1 MPDLEA
7 LIARLAR
14 IDALPQGSEQ
24 TTRDRAV
31 DLTLDALGWDTIDH
45 GEVARRY
52 AVLDGGVDYCLRL
65 RNRSRILIEVK
76 RTGRDLPEHQRQL
89 LRYALQEGADLGALT
104 DGLVWWLYLPG
115 GADGSDWERRRFFS
129 LDLAREPAAKAAA
142 ALRGFLGREE
152 TASGAALEAAQRE
165 FERLERERRV
175 RGTLPD
181 AWKRILNEPDELL
194 VLLLQDE
201 VAAISGDRPDEAEVS
216 EFLRGTLRQEP
227 PPPAPPPTAPGPS
240 GPRTQ
245 PAGGLRGQSAPQPL
259 RRKQRRRRGPS
270 RPITAFRLDGV
281 RYSVSSWREML
292 LRVCDL
298 AVEEAGERFA
308 ELVSPL
314 RGKSAYFDR
323 SSVNLREP
331 RALKNG
337 LFVETN
343 LNSRQCHGIAR
354 EVLIAV
360 RGPHGAEGFAVEP
373 AE

>member
-14 IDALPQGSEQ
+14 IDALPQSSEQ
-24 TTRDRAV
+24 ATREMAV
-31 DLTLDALGWDTIDH
+31 NPALDALGWDTFDP
-45 GEVARRY
+45 GEVAREY

-76 RTGRDLPEHQRQL
+76 RTGADLSEHQRQL
-89 LRYALQEGADLGALT
+89 LRYALREGADLGALT

-115 GADGSDWERRRFFS
+115 GADGSDWEQRRFLS
-129 LDLAREPAAKAAA
+129 LDLAREPAANAAA

-165 FERLERERRV
+165 FERLERARRV

-181 AWKRILNEPDELL
+181 AWKRILNEPDDLL

-201 VAAISGDRPDEAEVS
+201 VAALSGDRPDEAEVI

-227 PPPAPPPTAPGPS
+227 LPAAPSSTAPGPS
-240 GPRTQ
+240 VPRTQ
-245 PAGGLRGQSAPQPL
+245 SAGESTPQL
-259 RRKQRRRRGPS
+259 VQQEQRRRRGPP
-270 RPITAFRLDGV
+270 RRITGFRLDGV
-281 RYSVSSWREML
+281 RYDVSAWKEML
-292 LRVCDL
+292 LQVCDL
-298 AVEEAGERFA
+298 AAEEAGERFA
-308 ELVSPL
+308 ELVSL
-314 RGKSAYFDR
+314 RGRSAYLNR
-323 SSVNLREP
+323 SPGNLREP

-337 LFVETN
+337 LFVETK
-343 LNSRQCHGIAR
+343 LNSKQCERRAR